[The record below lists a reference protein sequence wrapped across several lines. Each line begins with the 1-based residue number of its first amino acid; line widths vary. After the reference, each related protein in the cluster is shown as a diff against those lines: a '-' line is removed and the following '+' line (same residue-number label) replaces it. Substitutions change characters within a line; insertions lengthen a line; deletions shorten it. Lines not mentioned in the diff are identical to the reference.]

1 VSTVAEPRAPDVS
14 ADTEWQP
21 VCNLDDIP
29 NGTGAAAL
37 VNDEPL
43 AIFRVGG
50 ERLFVLG
57 NIDPFSGASV
67 LSRGIV
73 GDIGGE
79 PVVASPIYK
88 QHFRL
93 ADGLCIEDATSGVAS
108 YPVELVDNVVMVRV
122 PARRCARKGGQ

>member
-1 VSTVAEPRAPDVS
+1 MSSPAETFAPEVG

-21 VCNLDDIP
+21 VCPLDDIP
-29 NGTGAAAL
+29 DGSGAAAL

-43 AIFRVGG
+43 AIFRVGV
-50 ERLFVLG
+50 ERLFVVG

-79 PVVASPIYK
+79 PVVASPVYK

-93 ADGLCIEDATSGVAS
+93 ADGLCIEDASRGVAS
-108 YPVELVDNVVMVRV
+108 YPVELVDNLVMVRV
-122 PARRCARKGGQ
+122 PARKGAQ

>member
-1 VSTVAEPRAPDVS
+1 VSTPAETFAPDVG
-14 ADTEWQP
+14 ADAEWQP
-21 VCNLDDIP
+21 VCHLDDIP
-29 NGTGAAAL
+29 NGSGAAAL

-50 ERLFVLG
+50 ERLFVVS

-93 ADGLCIEDATSGVAS
+93 ADGLCIEDAGRRVPS
-108 YPVELVDNVVMVRV
+108 YPVELVDNLVMVRV
-122 PARRCARKGGQ
+122 PARKGARKGGR